1 MYKIIQ
7 QREDRGDRWRG
18 EGITIV
24 LMNSLFIAVCQYILT
39 KTETLF
45 FFLILEECFRNK
57 YLEVKKCKLEIK

>member
-45 FFLILEECFRNK
+45 FS
-57 YLEVKKCKLEIK
+57 